1 MLTRL
6 PFSTFWKSLSQVTLP
21 RITGSFNCSRSKDTG
36 KVRSRGVTGVAII
49 KDKQA
54 PPEVVKLGGTTN
66 WIIVTFLSSPLASGP
81 CTSIL
86 FRDSNDDSGLDS
98 SILVSTSIH
107 TGNSVGDTVG
117 LVVGDAVGALVGSAE
132 GEEDG
137 RAEVEGVIDGI
148 KLGDTVG
155 RLDGLIDGRS
165 EGCVVGVAVGAA
177 RM

>member
-132 GEEDG
+132 GKEDG
-137 RAEVEGVIDGI
+137 RAEVEGDSEGKEDGVTE
-148 KLGDTVG
+148 GTSEG
-155 RLDGLIDGRS
+155 SLDGLVDGVTDG
-165 EGCVVGVAVGAA
+165 ECDG
-177 RM
+177 

>member
-132 GEEDG
+132 GKEDG
-137 RAEVEGVIDGI
+137 RAEVEGDSEGKEDGVTE
-148 KLGDTVG
+148 GTSEG
-155 RLDGLIDGRS
+155 SLDGLVDGVTDGES
-165 EGCVVGVAVGAA
+165 DG
-177 RM
+177 